1 MRLLGLQKKN
11 TTGIHHRHEWFMNG
25 PWIDNPLLDAQLQ
38 DVAGFLMPIQA
49 YKDLRGLHDWRT
61 RTRWCGRPCGSGPQG
76 LEPYLPLWPVGF
88 GGHFIQVMPLRHR
101 NAGLR
106 VVKMCFKELRRLMP
120 SSMDWFKGKF
130 TGKPHIKN
138 GKIYGFRLRFSQQ
151 NQSIAITSLASKSR
165 LTSFAVRQWQKSRK
179 PIDLHVMVKYHEVKG
194 FAARAHPSIRVQK
207 KIETKNSTIF

>member
-1 MRLLGLQKKN
+1 MVLG
-11 TTGIHHRHEWFMNG
+11 HR
-25 PWIDNPLLDAQLQ
+25 
-38 DVAGFLMPIQA
+38 
-49 YKDLRGLHDWRT
+49 
-61 RTRWCGRPCGSGPQG
+61 G

-207 KIETKNSTIF
+207 KIETKKLHHILNDL